1 MIILLGAPGSGKG
14 TQSDRLSQSYNLP
27 YVCMGDIVRNEIK
40 TKTILGKK
48 MISFIDKGDLVP
60 DSLINDIFISNYPVL
75 SDISDAILDG
85 YPRTLNQA
93 KYLSSLLE
101 NSSIDLYIFL
111 IDVPDQTLTERL
123 LSRSRSDDTLDVIT
137 NRLETY
143 HREIKPILEY
153 YGNRVLKLDGN
164 CEVDVVFSEISNHL
178 KIST

>member
-14 TQSDRLSQSYNLP
+14 TQSDRLSKSFNLP

-40 TKTILGKK
+40 SKTVLGKK

-60 DSLINDIFISNYPVL
+60 DSLINDIFIFNYPVL

-93 KYLSSLLE
+93 RYLSSLLKD
-101 NSSIDLYIFL
+101 SSIDLYVFL
-111 IDVPDQTLTERL
+111 IDVPDKNLIDRL
-123 LSRSRSDDTLDVIT
+123 LSRSRSDDKLDVIT

-153 YGNRVLKLDGN
+153 YGKSVLKLDGN

-178 KIST
+178 KINT